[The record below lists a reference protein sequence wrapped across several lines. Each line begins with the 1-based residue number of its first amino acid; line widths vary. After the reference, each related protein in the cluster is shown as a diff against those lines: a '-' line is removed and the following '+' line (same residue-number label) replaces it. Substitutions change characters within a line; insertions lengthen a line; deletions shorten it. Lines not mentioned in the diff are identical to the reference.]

1 MAVSLVEFWLD
12 FCCFC
17 TVYQSG
23 KGVLIPLLFLNS
35 FILYCC
41 HQPLCWIRNL
51 EWIIFLFN
59 IKWDMSWPI
68 LSCGIM
74 NQCELNKA
82 VFYSWKFSKCVPFQV
97 HGNRFILFYLQSTL
111 AWRLQYTLSL
121 LPTVGQ
127 LLWRNSGQ
135 DLAVKTKSTQAI
147 KLYCVFCRAV
157 RS

>member
-1 MAVSLVEFWLD
+1 MVRF
-12 FCCFC
+12 
-17 TVYQSG
+17 
-23 KGVLIPLLFLNS
+23 LLFLYCVS
-35 FILYCC
+35 PWKRCAYPIVIFKFIYFVLLSPTFVLNEEFGMNY
-41 HQPLCWIRNL
+41 
-51 EWIIFLFN
+51 FSFN
-59 IKWDMSWPI
+59 IKWDMSWPV

-82 VFYSWKFSKCVPFQV
+82 VFYSWKFFKCVPFQV

-121 LPTVGQ
+121 LPTVRQ
-127 LLWRNSGQ
+127 LLWKNSGQ